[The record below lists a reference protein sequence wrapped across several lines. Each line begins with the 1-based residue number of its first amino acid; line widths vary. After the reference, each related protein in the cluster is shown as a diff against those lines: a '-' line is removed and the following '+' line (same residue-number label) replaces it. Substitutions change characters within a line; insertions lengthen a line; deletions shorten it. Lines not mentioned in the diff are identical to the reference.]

1 MSYKRKGCGPNALG
15 SALKMVEPV
24 KEKSKIASRGVKKKV
39 TNKMVDDQHNVAMES
54 SFNAANDMAK
64 YAATGVGP
72 SGFPISKNKV
82 DAYKSASNVLKTFP
96 AKPSYRDVGTTIPSG
111 PAPFENDAMAP
122 KKKATK
128 GVKKTRR

>member
-15 SALKMVEPV
+15 SPLKKVEP
-24 KEKSKIASRGVKKKV
+24 GKKK
-39 TNKMVDDQHNVAMES
+39 TKKMVDDQHNVAMES
-54 SFNAANDMAK
+54 AYNSANDMAK

-72 SGFPISKNKV
+72 SGFPINKNKV
-82 DAYKSASNVLKTFP
+82 DSYNRVSNALKTYP
-96 AKPSYRDVGTTIPSG
+96 AKPNYRDVGTTIPSG

-128 GVKKTRR
+128 SVKKTKL